1 MKDINGGLL
10 TSIIKIPTMSSTT
23 LNSQFDLEQL
33 INRIFKFRQIT
44 RLDQQLLM
52 SILLTKDEITEE
64 DNDKINRVFDAV
76 RSGRLQVVD

>member
-1 MKDINGGLL
+1 
-10 TSIIKIPTMSSTT
+10 MSSTT
-23 LNSQFDLEQL
+23 LNSTFDLEQL
-33 INRIFKFRQIT
+33 IDRIFKFRQIT

-52 SILLTKDEITEE
+52 SILLTKEEITED

>member
-1 MKDINGGLL
+1 
-10 TSIIKIPTMSSTT
+10 MSSTT

-52 SILLTKDEITEE
+52 SILLTKEQITED

>member
-1 MKDINGGLL
+1 MVDC
-10 TSIIKIPTMSSTT
+10 TSASLIPTMSSTT

-52 SILLTKDEITEE
+52 SILLTKEEITED
-64 DNDKINRVFDAV
+64 DNNKINRVFDAV

>member
-1 MKDINGGLL
+1 M
-10 TSIIKIPTMSSTT
+10 SIIIPTMSSTA

-52 SILLTKDEITEE
+52 SILLTKDEITED

>member
-1 MKDINGGLL
+1 MVDCTSALL
-10 TSIIKIPTMSSTT
+10 IPTMSSTT

-52 SILLTKDEITEE
+52 SILLTKEQITED

>member
-1 MKDINGGLL
+1 
-10 TSIIKIPTMSSTT
+10 MSSTT

>member
-1 MKDINGGLL
+1 M
-10 TSIIKIPTMSSTT
+10 SIIIPPMSSTT

-52 SILLTKDEITEE
+52 SILLTKDEITED